1 MMAEKYRKMISYSAI
16 CSDASQPGAKAPWQ
30 VRDVQDTASAG
41 SHEAPGAFGTP
52 ERILTAGLPLRRYVC
67 RIACDVLTYTTVHF
81 DRAAAIIHI
90 LCCAIQSTLR
100 AFYNQSNR

>member
-1 MMAEKYRKMISYSAI
+1 MAEKYRKMISYSAI

-52 ERILTAGLPLRRYVC
+52 ERILTAGLPLRSRNVSFPSE
-67 RIACDVLTYTTVHF
+67 T
-81 DRAAAIIHI
+81 I
-90 LCCAIQSTLR
+90 LAT
-100 AFYNQSNR
+100 NR